1 MKKTMMLRSCKPVAR
16 HVKLRVKTSAWVVT
30 EVAMGAAMV
39 AARNVPNWA
48 SIHVAMDRAVMA
60 RHAAVH
66 VADPAVTVYVHS
78 AMMGHRRQSMACGT
92 RRKAIGRANPRT
104 ESFFWKC
111 AKTSRMR
118 VAL

>member
-1 MKKTMMLRSCKPVAR
+1 MAR
-16 HVKLRVKTSAWVVT
+16 HVKLRVKTSAWVAT
-30 EVAMGAAMV
+30 EAAMV

-48 SIHVAMDRAVMA
+48 SIHAEMDLAVMA
-60 RHAAVH
+60 RHAVVH
-66 VADPAVTVYVHS
+66 VVDRTVTVYVHS
-78 AMMGHRRQSMACGT
+78 AMMDHPRQSMACGT
-92 RRKAIGRANPRT
+92 KRKAIGRANPRS